1 MVFEFAHKK
10 SKGDRMQLIFL
21 KPEEIRKA
29 VETVFPEKEMRI
41 CLGNTLVQE
50 ISDLPMSPWDLV
62 KYIYFILLSKEESE
76 RLHVFLSQL
85 CKDEPQYFDTVEKL
99 LPIMIPS
106 LQNSN

>member
-41 CLGNTLVQE
+41 CLGNALVQE

-62 KYIYFILLSKEESE
+62 YYIYFILLEKEETE
-76 RLHVFLSQL
+76 RLHVFLAQL
-85 CKDEPQYFDTVEKL
+85 CINEPRFFDTVEKL
-99 LPIMIPS
+99 LPVMIPS
-106 LQNSN
+106 FRN